1 MQRLRGSVCASVLA
15 AAARATSS
23 PAPAVDDD
31 GLSSWHWIVIGTV
44 GGVVVLCAAVFCV
57 CWLCCKGKSGDVP
70 AERGEREALSEA
82 SSPRGGQFTVD
93 EGVDPIATHMEHP
106 PRGGPEGT
114 SPGPRGALPGPP
126 PPCPSLPT
134 KTSVCLQNYDH
145 PIGPQSN
152 ARLFCIS
159 RTGVASLLWQ
169 KSPSRRLLPHLPSVK
184 PRHTR
189 HPTAVPPPLDAPG
202 TAAWETREFAEPAA
216 APPSYPY
223 YAAPQGQPAYPPGW
237 NGHGSAADSQPR
249 VAMQQQ
255 PAHPPRLNVVQE
267 GVPVVP
273 SRADSSERVAQR
285 CGACWGRVAP
295 GEEYVLLNPAMEQIC
310 ERGFVFHEHCIQE
323 AMVVENLACPC
334 GCGGGPHA
342 FVSRLED
349 WASARPSIHSVM
361 PPPDALASPQVPQE
375 RDSPW
380 GQDPTAL
387 HRRPRYSAVGRP
399 LLFPGACGG
408 ALPPP
413 SRTSAARG
421 FSSQGPRHGGG
432 GDSFDPLPPP
442 PLLPPLAGSSEYS
455 GI

>member
-106 PRGGPEGT
+106 PRGGPE
-114 SPGPRGALPGPP
+114 
-126 PPCPSLPT
+126 
-134 KTSVCLQNYDH
+134 
-145 PIGPQSN
+145 
-152 ARLFCIS
+152 
-159 RTGVASLLWQ
+159 
-169 KSPSRRLLPHLPSVK
+169 
-184 PRHTR
+184 
-189 HPTAVPPPLDAPG
+189 AVPPPLDAPG